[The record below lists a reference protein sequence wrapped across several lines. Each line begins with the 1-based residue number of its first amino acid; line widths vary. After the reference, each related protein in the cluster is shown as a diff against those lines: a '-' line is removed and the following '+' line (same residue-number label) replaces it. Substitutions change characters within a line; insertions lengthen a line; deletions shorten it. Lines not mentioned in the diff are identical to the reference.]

1 MNAQPRGQFG
11 TLFRRNDATVQTC
24 RAFGDDHFY
33 ARQLFACFYG
43 DAIARSVDLLFRRAR
58 SRLRNGADVPAFAPA
73 CAMATRTGAAQRR
86 INDNALSAFIA
97 DPPDCWTDCWA
108 NLCCLCRE

>member
-11 TLFRRNDATVQTC
+11 TLFRRNDATVRTC

-43 DAIARSVDLLFRRAR
+43 DAMARSVDLLFRRAR
-58 SRLRNGADVPAFAPA
+58 SRLRNGAYVPAVAPA
-73 CAMATRTGAAQRR
+73 CALAARTGAAQRR
-86 INDNALSAFIA
+86 INDIAFIA
-97 DPPDCWTDCWA
+97 LIDVPPDSWADCWA
-108 NLCCLCRE
+108 NLCRLCRE